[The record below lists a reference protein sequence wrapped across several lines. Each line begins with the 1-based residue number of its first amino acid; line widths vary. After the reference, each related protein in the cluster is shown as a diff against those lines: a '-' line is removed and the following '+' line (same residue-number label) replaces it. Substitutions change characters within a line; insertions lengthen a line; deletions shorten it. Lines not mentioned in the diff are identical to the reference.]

1 MVMKNLWN
9 TYDMVWS
16 RLVGAWMRS
25 EFRLKYRVYI
35 QGGALTIF
43 TILFYV
49 LVALFN

>member
-1 MVMKNLWN
+1 MVMKKLWK
-9 TYDMVWS
+9 TYDMVCS
-16 RLVGAWMRS
+16 RLVGTWMRS

-43 TILFYV
+43 TIMLYV

>member
-1 MVMKNLWN
+1 MVMKKLWN
-9 TYDMVWS
+9 TYDMVCS
-16 RLVGAWMRS
+16 RLVETLIRS
-25 EFRLKYRVYI
+25 DFRLKYRVYI

>member
-1 MVMKNLWN
+1 MVMKKLWK
-9 TYDMVWS
+9 TYDMVCS
-16 RLVGAWMRS
+16 RLVAIWMRS
-25 EFRLKYRVYI
+25 EFRLKYRDYI